1 MSGIGTLT
9 RIFVLMFSK
18 ACQYG
23 IRATLYVAS
32 RTGSGLRTSLRD
44 IAAHTGSPEAF
55 TAKILR
61 QLVRHKIITSVK
73 GPAGGFGIHPSKA
86 GKITLRQVVTAID
99 GDALFTTCGMGLKS
113 CSERK
118 PCPLHHQYK
127 DIRQRLEK
135 MLGESSLTE
144 LSSGLEAESCYLKS

>member
-1 MSGIGTLT
+1 MSGIGLCN

-23 IRATLYVAS
+23 IRATIYVAS
-32 RTGSGLRTSLRD
+32 RAGSGVRISLHD
-44 IAAHTGSPEAF
+44 IAKHTGSPEAF

-61 QLVRHKIITSVK
+61 QLVKHKIITSVK
-73 GPAGGFGIHPSKA
+73 GPSGGFEINPGKV
-86 GKITLRQVVTAID
+86 GKITLRQVVSAID
-99 GDALFTTCGMGLKS
+99 GDALFTRCGMGLKS

-127 DIRQRLEK
+127 EIRERLET
-135 MLGESSLTE
+135 MLDKNSLSE
-144 LSSGLEAESCYLKS
+144 LSAGLYDASSYLKS

>member
-1 MSGIGTLT
+1 MSGIRPCS

-23 IRATLYVAS
+23 IRATIYVAS
-32 RTGSGLRTSLRD
+32 RAGTGIRMSLHD
-44 IAAHTGSPEAF
+44 IAKHTGSPEAF

-61 QLVRHKIITSVK
+61 QLVKSKIISSVK
-73 GPAGGFGIHPSKA
+73 GPSGGFEITPGKV
-86 GKITLRQVVTAID
+86 GKISLRQVVSAID
-99 GDALFTTCGMGLKS
+99 GDTLFTGCGMGLKT

-127 DIRQRLEK
+127 EIRERLEI
-135 MLGESSLTE
+135 MLDKNSLSE
-144 LSSGLEAESCYLKS
+144 LSSGLYDASSYLKS